1 MTNGEVDTTG
11 GARVQMSLIYSRP
24 KQFNSKN
31 MFAKYDF
38 FELIPLLIIN

>member
-1 MTNGEVDTTG
+1 MTNGEVDTTD

-24 KQFNSKN
+24 KQFNSRN

-38 FELIPLLIIN
+38 FELTSLFIIN

>member
-38 FELIPLLIIN
+38 FELIPLFIIN

>member
-31 MFAKYDF
+31 MFAKYVF
-38 FELIPLLIIN
+38 FELIPLFIIN

>member
-1 MTNGEVDTTG
+1 MTNGELDTTG

-31 MFAKYDF
+31 MFAKYDI
-38 FELIPLLIIN
+38 FELILLFIIN

>member
-24 KQFNSKN
+24 KQFKNKN
-31 MFAKYDF
+31 MFGKYDF
-38 FELIPLLIIN
+38 FELIPLFIIN

>member
-24 KQFNSKN
+24 KQLNSKN

-38 FELIPLLIIN
+38 FELILLFIIN

>member
-38 FELIPLLIIN
+38 FELILLFIIN

>member
-38 FELIPLLIIN
+38 FELILQPLIN

>member
-1 MTNGEVDTTG
+1 MTNGEVDRTG

-38 FELIPLLIIN
+38 FELILLFIIN